1 MHEDKS
7 ILFQAWCIMID
18 SNVHT
23 KNVNDLKKF
32 DSTIYHTKT
41 IDDRLCDCFVRL
53 CCISSKMTC
62 TKFQMHNF
70 AARTPGCRHGLYKCV
85 AFENYCMI
93 HKINVYHNF

>member
-18 SNVHT
+18 SNVHK

-70 AARTPGCRHGLYKCV
+70 AATS
-85 AFENYCMI
+85 
-93 HKINVYHNF
+93 